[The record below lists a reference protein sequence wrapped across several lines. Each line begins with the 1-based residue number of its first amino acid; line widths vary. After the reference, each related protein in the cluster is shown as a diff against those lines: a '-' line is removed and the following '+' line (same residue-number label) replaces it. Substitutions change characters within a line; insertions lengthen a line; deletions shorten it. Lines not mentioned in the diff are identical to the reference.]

1 MIPITTLM
9 AFDFAGVLGG
19 AVITEQVFGWNGM
32 GKMFV
37 DGVHAVDPGPVMAF
51 FLVVGTAAVLFN
63 MLADIAYAFLDPR
76 ITLS

>member
-1 MIPITTLM
+1 M
-9 AFDFAGVLGG
+9 

-37 DGVHAVDPGPVMAF
+37 DGINNVDPGPVIAF